1 MTISD
6 GYPSYFSHAQKSPKG
21 VYYFTEPSVI
31 MIGKTKTDFNGL
43 KPFFD
48 SFDASL
54 GFQSYLNDSHSL
66 ADGTY
71 LSKFAGQLCYMSFGP
86 KRTYNEQALKYFT
99 NVMSQSHGCY
109 DEETEVLT
117 NHGWKKWQD
126 VNYQDM
132 LATRTSSGHFQFHFP
147 TQLFCYDYKGRMY
160 RIKSK
165 QVDLLVTPNHNL
177 LVAEETIGE
186 NIKGQFKL
194 IKAEDLNHKTA
205 IFTNSAEWF
214 DFDKN
219 PPPKLVSANMVGV
232 LGYYNAFGGFLN
244 KEELYPVVS
253 KEKNDSFWVEDWRGK
268 VYCAEVPNHTLYVRR
283 NGIPI
288 WCGNSILEHATYS
301 FLIYGVDR
309 AITKELTRHRSGK
322 AISECSQRYVSGK
335 ILRFVERASFQNDPI
350 LHQAF
355 IERIEKAHD
364 DYNTIGDR
372 LAYLQSKGDS
382 QALFGDS
389 ARDLR
394 KKVNESARACL
405 PNETESPIV
414 MTGNIRSWR
423 HVIEMRASEHAEFE
437 IRRVAVLIYR
447 CLKQVEPLLFAD
459 YEEIPNKDGVPVIT
473 TKYRKV

>member
-1 MTISD
+1 
-6 GYPSYFSHAQKSPKG
+6 
-21 VYYFTEPSVI
+21 
-31 MIGKTKTDFNGL
+31 
-43 KPFFD
+43 
-48 SFDASL
+48 
-54 GFQSYLNDSHSL
+54 
-66 ADGTY
+66 
-71 LSKFAGQLCYMSFGP
+71 
-86 KRTYNEQALKYFT
+86 
-99 NVMSQSHGCY
+99 
-109 DEETEVLT
+109 
-117 NHGWKKWQD
+117 
-126 VNYQDM
+126 
-132 LATRTSSGHFQFHFP
+132 
-147 TQLFCYDYKGRMY
+147 
-160 RIKSK
+160 
-165 QVDLLVTPNHNL
+165 
-177 LVAEETIGE
+177 LVAEQTGE
-186 NIKGQFKL
+186 GDIKKQFKL
-194 IKAEDLNHKTA
+194 VKAEDLDHKTA
-205 IFTNSAEWF
+205 IFTNSADWF
-214 DFDKN
+214 GFDNNSSVNK
-219 PPPKLVSANMVGV
+219 VHTNMIDA
-232 LGYYNAFGGFLN
+232 LGYHNALGAHLN
-244 KEELYPVVS
+244 KEELYPVIN
-253 KEKNDSFWVEDWRGK
+253 KEKKESFWVEDWSGK
-268 VYCAEVPNHTLYVRR
+268 VYCAEEPNHTLYVRR

-364 DYNTIGDR
+364 DYNAIGDR

-447 CLKQVEPLLFAD
+447 CLKQAEPLLFAD
-459 YEEIPNKDGVPVIT
+459 YEEIPHKDGVPVIA